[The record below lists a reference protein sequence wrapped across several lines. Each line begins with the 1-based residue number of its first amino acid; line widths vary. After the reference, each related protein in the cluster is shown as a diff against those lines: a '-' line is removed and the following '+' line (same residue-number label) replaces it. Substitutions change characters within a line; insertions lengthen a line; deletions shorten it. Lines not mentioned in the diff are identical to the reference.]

1 MASTITLDI
10 LRQVFEEFTY
20 EQLAMLRVGLAE
32 YDEQQ
37 ARIAACPH
45 CDHGA
50 LDVTLLSNSFRR
62 FVPCPYCRA
71 PNPPTSGEG

>member
-1 MASTITLDI
+1 
-10 LRQVFEEFTY
+10 
-20 EQLAMLRVGLAE
+20 MLRVGLAE